1 MYATYNIHVN
11 THNLEFLQIF
21 QSRQE
26 AMDHLKK
33 DAESH
38 VSKFRGTCRW
48 ITKKSEITGMGSGIP
63 DGYYLRLSQKHANR
77 IVAYELRTIIKRGY
91 IYNTNSRVITKSY
104 IYSVIE
110 LPHEQISC
118 KFNINA
124 ASANKLKP
132 IHLQDLTS
140 LKSFSPN
147 TVTQVTNLDDHINE
161 LKACLKTR
169 RMKLGLR
176 NPYLIDDKMD

>member
-11 THNLEFLQIF
+11 THNLEFLQVF
-21 QSRQE
+21 SSRQE

-38 VSKFRGTCRW
+38 VSKFRGSCRW

-77 IVAYELRTIIKRGY
+77 IVAYELRTIIRRGY

-124 ASANKLKP
+124 ASANNLKP
-132 IHLQDLTS
+132 IPLQLNGFNT
-140 LKSFSPN
+140 N
-147 TVTQVTNLDDHINE
+147 TVTHVTNLDDHINE

-169 RMKLGLR
+169 RMKLGHR
-176 NPYLIDDKMD
+176 NPYLMDEKMD